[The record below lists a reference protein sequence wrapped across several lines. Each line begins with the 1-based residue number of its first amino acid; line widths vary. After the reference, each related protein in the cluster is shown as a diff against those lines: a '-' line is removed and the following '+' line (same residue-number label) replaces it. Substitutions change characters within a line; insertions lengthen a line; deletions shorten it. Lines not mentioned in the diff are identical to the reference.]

1 MKKQVT
7 VRTITGNKAVKYT
20 ELANKMVMQN
30 LVSPQER
37 KQYFDAIKALREL
50 ADKYCEIVGLE
61 IV

>member
-1 MKKQVT
+1 MKTKVVT
-7 VRTITGNKAVKYT
+7 RSITGNKAVKYT
-20 ELANKMVMQN
+20 ELANKMVSQN